1 VNDLLL
7 GAVAL
12 GDQIERFG
20 AYLGYAAIVG
30 LGVLSLLYFAQ
41 AREVKRLRE
50 WAGCS
55 PERDAELAQR
65 VQADAQR
72 RGTPQPVAQPVAVAQ
87 PASPQTPAARSADA
101 ARKAAAATVMEKFQ
115 PPGAAPGAPALA
127 PPGSLAR
134 PATAAGAPAAAAPAA
149 PAKPGG
155 ATPAPAGAPGA
166 TPGQPAPPAPGSPA
180 APAPGAP
187 ATAAPAPQA
196 PPSPA
201 VPGMTPA
208 TAGAVAA
215 ARQAGA
221 PARSPVHANG
231 AGGQDTH
238 ESDAA
243 RPAPL
248 PEPPSRSARTAAP
261 PAPLED
267 DDRERSGGKIGLV
280 IGGLAAVIAVGVLL
294 MFVLPIGG
302 GSDDPPA
309 GNAVGD
315 VSPPPAAAPPPPTP
329 ASSLTKAERAATPV
343 AVLNG
348 TTQTGLASA
357 VARTIEKSG
366 FTILATETNA
376 DQQIAA
382 TTVSYSSGNERAARA
397 VAQIMKVP
405 STAVQPIDTNT
416 TIAANPEAKVV
427 VLVGSDKSDTG

>member
-1 VNDLLL
+1 MNDLLL

-50 WAGCS
+50 WAGRS

-72 RGTPQPVAQPVAVAQ
+72 RATPQPVAQPVAVAQ

-115 PPGAAPGAPALA
+115 PPGVAPGAPALA

-166 TPGQPAPPAPGSPA
+166 TPGQPAPPAPGS
-180 APAPGAP
+180 PAPGAP

-243 RPAPL
+243 RPTAL
-248 PEPPSRSARTAAP
+248 PEPPSRSARAAAP

-357 VARTIEKSG
+357 VARTIEKNG